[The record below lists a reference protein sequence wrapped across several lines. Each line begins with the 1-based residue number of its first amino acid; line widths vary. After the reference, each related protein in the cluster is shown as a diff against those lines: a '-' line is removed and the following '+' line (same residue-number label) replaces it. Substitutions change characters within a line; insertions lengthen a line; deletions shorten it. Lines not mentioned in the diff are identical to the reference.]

1 MSRSRPKLIGWRMVA
16 VCFVV
21 GLVLNVLTAWGL
33 VVWLRASDPGQP
45 HLVTTYR
52 AADAFEGIEVGAQS
66 VDPSI
71 AWPAGAPDMGDEP
84 AAAMGRWR
92 WPRRPGASSVS
103 WWAELGGPFVVSW
116 RAGFPARSLESFT
129 GWFEPSFSV
138 TQPPPEHAWGLDMG
152 WPCRVHA
159 PHVADTVHLP
169 LRPMW
174 GGFVVNTVFY
184 GALLLVAVVVAR
196 WVRRRGRARR
206 GLCIG
211 CGYELAGL
219 GVCPECGIERSA

>member
-1 MSRSRPKLIGWRMVA
+1 MACSRPKLIGWRMVV

-52 AADAFEGIEVGAQS
+52 AVDAFEGIEVGAQS
-66 VDPSI
+66 VGPSI

-103 WWAELGGPFVVSW
+103 WWAALGGPFVVSW
-116 RAGFPARSLESFT
+116 RGGFPMRSVEAFAVWDHLVPGGASSAHSWGVDT
-129 GWFEPSFSV
+129 GWECQAHRLLP
-138 TQPPPEHAWGLDMG
+138 
-152 WPCRVHA
+152 
-159 PHVADTVHLP
+159 DTVHLP

-174 GGFVVNTVFY
+174 GGFVVNTMFY

-196 WVRRRGRARR
+196 WVRWRGRARR